1 MSTSL
6 VKSLGIKGCSIWKL
20 DENGRPGANPNADN
34 VAISL
39 PSIELES
46 TTINLMGSL
55 DIPDVTRIGNLQL
68 SVTVP
73 VDVKESIELAEI
85 GKTVSWLVRWCSVE
99 YDTNTAATT
108 PVSYSVYATGLIT
121 SIPNAEVNAGAENTG
136 TITMNLI
143 YYKKSRAGETT
154 PIFEIDR
161 GAGVFIVN
169 GKNLLKGYASLY

>member
-1 MSTSL
+1 MAVSI
-6 VKSLGIKGCSIWKL
+6 VKSLGVKGCAIYKKDDTGNVSQI
-20 DENGRPGANPNADN
+20 PNADN

-46 TTINLMGSL
+46 TTVNLMGSL
-55 DIPDVTRIGNLQL
+55 DVPDVTRLGNLQL

-73 VDVKESIELAEI
+73 VDVKASMELAEL
-85 GKTVSWLVRWCSVE
+85 GKTVSWLIKWCSVE
-99 YDTNTAATT
+99 YQTETGATI
-108 PVSYSVYATGLIT
+108 PVSYQVHATGLIT
-121 SIPNAEVNAGAENTG
+121 SIPNAEVNVGAENTG

-143 YYKKSRAGETT
+143 RYKKLRVGEAA

-169 GKNLLKGYASLY
+169 GQNLLKAYSSLY